1 MSRELWENIAK
12 AKQAKK
18 QEVQSTSLTLDDE
31 IEFIIDEEIKYFT
44 KWGLSTVAPAFFLI
58 PASKSGN
65 YHPQFANTKHGLVK
79 HIKYAV
85 RIAMELFKDP
95 VITNFTQKEK
105 DIIIS
110 ALILHD
116 IGKTTLRNSGGMFN
130 SYVAHGNI
138 AKKHLEQ
145 SMRDSGDSRLL
156 TFLNSNDW
164 NLIGQAIKYHMGE
177 FTTYKEGKVNY
188 NYISRFVHM
197 CDYLASRKVIDYMES
212 L

>member
-1 MSRELWENIAK
+1 MSEELWREMVNI
-12 AKQAKK
+12 KK
-18 QEVQSTSLTLDDE
+18 KKREVKHNINLTLDDE
-31 IEFIIDEEIKYFT
+31 IEYIQDDTIKYFT
-44 KWGLSTVAPAFFLI
+44 KWALSTTAPAFWLI
-58 PASKSGN
+58 PASKSHQ
-65 YHPQFANTKHGLVK
+65 YHPAFANTKHGLVK

-95 VITNFTQKEK
+95 VVTNFTQKEK

-116 IGKTTLRNSGGMFN
+116 IGKTTLRNSCGTFN

-156 TFLNSNDW
+156 TFLNTNDW
-164 NLIGQAIKYHMGE
+164 NLIGQTIKYHMGSWGH
-177 FTTYKEGKVNY
+177 YKDGEPNY
-188 NYISRFVHM
+188 NAIMRFVHM
-197 CDYLASRKVIDYMES
+197 CDYLASRKVIDYMER

>member
-1 MSRELWENIAK
+1 MSKELWENLAQIK
-12 AKQAKK
+12 KKK
-18 QEVQSTSLTLDDE
+18 QEVKHNISLTLDDE
-31 IEFIIDEEIKYFT
+31 IEFIQDDMIKYFV
-44 KWGLSTVAPAFFLI
+44 KWALTTVPPAFWLVS
-58 PASKSGN
+58 ASKSGD
-65 YHPQFANTKHGLVK
+65 YHPNFTHCEGGLIK
-79 HIKYAV
+79 HIKYGV
-85 RIAMELFKDP
+85 RIAVELFKDP
-95 VITNFTQKEK
+95 VITSFSQEQK
-105 DIIIS
+105 DVIVAS
-110 ALILHD
+110 LILHD
-116 IGKTTLRNSGGMFN
+116 LGKVNLKNSKGIWY
-130 SYVAHGNI
+130 SYPSHGNI

-156 TFLNSNDW
+156 TFLNTNDW